1 MDAVEATMTFG
12 DHVQST
18 FLDTFLGNFSY
29 LQGYNPGYNSR
40 EATKNMGSTHWWL
53 ALRDR
58 RVFQAGEPLLLVDDD
73 VFGPVL
79 STVRKLGDLTIR

>member
-1 MDAVEATMTFG
+1 MDPFEATMTFG

-18 FLDTFLGNFSY
+18 FGNFFGNFSY
-29 LQGYNPGYNSR
+29 LQGYHPGYNSR
-40 EATKNMGSTHWWL
+40 EQLRTWGAPIGT
-53 ALRDR
+53 AQRDR
-58 RVFQAGEPLLLVDDD
+58 WVFQAGEPLLLVDDD